1 MNIDKLCRACENFEK
16 LAQQTPRVPKANDS
30 KFWGR
35 LLHHAL
41 QSYAQTLSSPL
52 MAKQAFDACALYH
65 KSPATASSTM
75 MTQLAQIEGALQE
88 GIRRL
93 QALGQD
99 PIAVLTKLGVSNL
112 NPNSL
117 NVMLANLKV
126 LQEGVDFNK
135 YQHYYLPAH
144 GQAKEVIELDQDTTG
159 PGY

>member
-41 QSYAQTLSSPL
+41 QSYAQTLTSPL
-52 MAKQAFDACALYH
+52 IAKQAFDACALYH
-65 KSPATASSTM
+65 KSPATANDAM
-75 MTQLAQIEGALQE
+75 VKQLGQIEAAIQE
-88 GIRRL
+88 GMRRL

-112 NPNSL
+112 NPDSL
-117 NVMLANLKV
+117 NIMLSNLKV
-126 LQEGVDFNK
+126 LQEGTDFSK
-135 YQHYYLPAH
+135 YRHYYLPAH
-144 GQAKEVIELDQDTTG
+144 GQAKEVIELDQDTG